1 MPTAVRERRTKSRR
15 IRRGQFS
22 CRPVATRQPVSP
34 RALLLAAA
42 IPLLFLHVSYQPGV
56 AVGLGS
62 TTVNAYLSDFAVLA
76 VVVAALV
83 TGLRR
88 GFAPLAPGRW
98 LWLVTGLFLVWI
110 LVEVAYGH
118 VHESAYDWHAHA
130 VTAAKFA
137 EY

>member
-15 IRRGQFS
+15 IRRRQYS

-34 RALLLAAA
+34 RVLVLAAA

-76 VVVAALV
+76 VVVAAVVSGVRL
-83 TGLRR
+83 
-88 GFAPLAPGRW
+88 GFGPLAPGRW
-98 LWLVTGLFLVWI
+98 LWLALGLFLIWMV
-110 LVEVAYGH
+110 VEVGYGH
-118 VHESAYDWHAHA
+118 SHESAY
-130 VTAAKFA
+130 
-137 EY
+137 